1 MPLDQQQLWRQQALG
16 TAFQV
21 TLRGLWEQSDSL
33 NPSVLGFLSSFFP
46 SPSSLSLSSPLFR
59 SILFSSPSLLL
70 SLPPLPRWPFSLKST
85 RATLGTSSR
94 DSSPSPPPCP
104 RVSYTPYII
113 ITITTVACQLL
124 GPVPSRSPH
133 PPLFTPKPQR
143 RLSTCQKSPESEC
156 HQQVPPHRRLPSKP
170 HQRSLARP
178 SSRSRRAR
186 IPTQLLAVPRIIV
199 IRDGTFFSS
208 RKGRARV

>member
-70 SLPPLPRWPFSLKST
+70 SLPPLPRWPFSPKST

-94 DSSPSPPPCP
+94 DSSPSPP
-104 RVSYTPYII
+104 
-113 ITITTVACQLL
+113 L
-124 GPVPSRSPH
+124 
-133 PPLFTPKPQR
+133 PPGILYP
-143 RLSTCQKSPESEC
+143 LYYYHHHDC
-156 HQQVPPHRRLPSKP
+156 RLPTAWSCSQPFPPPASLHSQTAAVVVNLSK
-170 HQRSLARP
+170 
-178 SSRSRRAR
+178 
-186 IPTQLLAVPRIIV
+186 IT
-199 IRDGTFFSS
+199 
-208 RKGRARV
+208 RV